1 MNSSKDAA
9 AFVLKVKD
17 YGATLSW
24 TMNAGANV
32 RVSPPL
38 IITKEQISKGLEL
51 FNTAFTSMAK

>member
-1 MNSSKDAA
+1 MNNPKEAA
-9 AFVLKVKD
+9 AFVSKVKD
-17 YGATLSW
+17 LGVTLSW

-51 FNTAFTSMAK
+51 FDTAFTSMAK